1 MGHIRA
7 VTFKL
12 LFNGLPLFLILV
24 FVGNVNWLTSIT
36 LSLLI
41 GLIAYALGDV
51 FVLPAAGN
59 LMATLADG
67 ALVFFMLYLLRN
79 FGIDLSMTTILLST
93 VAVLLV
99 EGLIYHPYL
108 KRLVSFNSLGP
119 RLGKG
124 K

>member
-24 FVGNVNWLTSIT
+24 FVGKVDWLTSIAI
-36 LSLLI
+36 SLVI

-59 LMATLADG
+59 LIATLADG
-67 ALVFFMLYLLRN
+67 ALVFLMLYLLRY
-79 FGIDLSMTTILLST
+79 FGIDLSMTTMLLST
-93 VAVLLV
+93 LAVLLV